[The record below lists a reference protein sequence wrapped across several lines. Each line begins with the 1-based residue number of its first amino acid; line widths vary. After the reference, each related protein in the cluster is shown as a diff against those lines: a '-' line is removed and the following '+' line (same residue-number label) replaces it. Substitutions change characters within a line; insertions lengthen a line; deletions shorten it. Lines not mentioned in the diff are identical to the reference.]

1 MILLK
6 DILYKVPLKA
16 TSGDMNIPI
25 EKVRFDSRKVSEG
38 DLFVAVKGTQVDGHE
53 YIRAAIEKGASAI
66 ICEHEIERIENITVV
81 QTENSSKALG
91 IIASNYYGNP
101 SSKLKLVG
109 ITGTNGKTTTVFLLY
124 SLFRK
129 LGYNVGL
136 LSTILNKINDD
147 KLPSTHTTADA
158 LQINQLLK
166 KMVDAGCTHCFMEA
180 SSHAIDQNRIAGL
193 NYDVAVFTNITH
205 EHLDY
210 HLTFDSYIKAKKK
223 LFDDLDPDS
232 FALVNADDKRSNI
245 MLQNTRAEKKTF
257 GIKSMSD
264 YKARILANSL
274 QGLELDI
281 DNFKIWFNLIGDF
294 NAYNLI
300 AAYGVSLILD
310 EDPEQ
315 VLVALSS
322 LTPVPGRFERIPL
335 KSNVIAIIDYA
346 HTPDALNNVLKTIA
360 SVRTKNEQVITLVGC
375 GGNRDKEKRPIMA
388 EIACKLS
395 NRVIFTSD
403 NPRDEDPETII
414 EEMKLGVKASDFK
427 KTLTIVDRKEA
438 IKTAL
443 ALSKD
448 YDIILIAGKGHEE
461 YQEIKGVKKD
471 FSDKKVLLELETLMS
486 NDKTDRD

>member
-81 QTENSSKALG
+81 QTESSSKALG

-223 LFDDLDPDS
+223 LFDDL
-232 FALVNADDKRSNI
+232 
-245 MLQNTRAEKKTF
+245 
-257 GIKSMSD
+257 
-264 YKARILANSL
+264 
-274 QGLELDI
+274 
-281 DNFKIWFNLIGDF
+281 
-294 NAYNLI
+294 
-300 AAYGVSLILD
+300 
-310 EDPEQ
+310 
-315 VLVALSS
+315 
-322 LTPVPGRFERIPL
+322 
-335 KSNVIAIIDYA
+335 
-346 HTPDALNNVLKTIA
+346 
-360 SVRTKNEQVITLVGC
+360 
-375 GGNRDKEKRPIMA
+375 
-388 EIACKLS
+388 
-395 NRVIFTSD
+395 
-403 NPRDEDPETII
+403 
-414 EEMKLGVKASDFK
+414 
-427 KTLTIVDRKEA
+427 
-438 IKTAL
+438 
-443 ALSKD
+443 
-448 YDIILIAGKGHEE
+448 
-461 YQEIKGVKKD
+461 
-471 FSDKKVLLELETLMS
+471 
-486 NDKTDRD
+486 

>member
-223 LFDDLDPDS
+223 LFDDLDPGS

>member
-300 AAYGVSLILD
+300 AAYGVSIILD
-310 EDPEQ
+310 EDPER